1 MFNFKFSKKIPILCL
16 LLLITFVLTSR
27 LLIDKREAFWG
38 NSMLGFSD
46 APSKKLKPVPEF
58 GVGDNYS
65 YQTQPSRSKEYV
77 DPGPDKSTLTTSQY
91 YINSEVKIWS
101 PELIQEFLQ
110 FQAIQNPDVIFDMD
124 LVQQQATEEEVQQLL
139 ENGVWPWSDR
149 CKKIY
154 EDVISRSPFTKKSP
168 MKGIK
173 VDQTIY
179 NERVMLQMLG
189 LNEPEGK
196 FLMFGHEVP
205 DEKKVKEYINSGKGT
220 YGINSGLIDKGVYMN
235 KLVCDDGKMKLKSF
249 QGYNKG
255 ITSAP
260 IYQTQEVSNDVI
272 PALYNGFQFIEE
284 PCNPCKALD
293 FPYDTSCPF
302 SIKPDKKVSPAW
314 ETIWGLPET
323 PIPDLPKN
331 FPFWEN

>member
-1 MFNFKFSKKIPILCL
+1 MLIL
-16 LLLITFVLTSR
+16 
-27 LLIDKREAFWG
+27 D
-38 NSMLGFSD
+38 
-46 APSKKLKPVPEF
+46 
-58 GVGDNYS
+58 
-65 YQTQPSRSKEYV
+65 
-77 DPGPDKSTLTTSQY
+77 PDKSTLTTSQY

-189 LNEPEGK
+189 
-196 FLMFGHEVP
+196 
-205 DEKKVKEYINSGKGT
+205 
-220 YGINSGLIDKGVYMN
+220 
-235 KLVCDDGKMKLKSF
+235 
-249 QGYNKG
+249 
-255 ITSAP
+255 
-260 IYQTQEVSNDVI
+260 
-272 PALYNGFQFIEE
+272 
-284 PCNPCKALD
+284 
-293 FPYDTSCPF
+293 
-302 SIKPDKKVSPAW
+302 IK
-314 ETIWGLPET
+314 
-323 PIPDLPKN
+323 
-331 FPFWEN
+331 